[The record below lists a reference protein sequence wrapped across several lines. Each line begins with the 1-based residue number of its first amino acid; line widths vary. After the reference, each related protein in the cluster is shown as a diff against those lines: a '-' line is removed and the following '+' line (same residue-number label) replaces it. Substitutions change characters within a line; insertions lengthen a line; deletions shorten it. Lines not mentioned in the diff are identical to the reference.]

1 MSTQL
6 FMFYIDIYCCI
17 LERIIY
23 FLQHMDS
30 TFISNRLVLSMN
42 IYALLDTFQEL
53 IHQVFSLH
61 P

>member
-1 MSTQL
+1 MSTQP
-6 FMFYIDIYCCI
+6 FMFYINTYCCI

-30 TFISNRLVLSMN
+30 TFISNRVIIYMN
-42 IYALLDTFQEL
+42 IDALQAVFQEL
-53 IHQVFSLH
+53 ICKFFSLQ

>member
-6 FMFYIDIYCCI
+6 FMFYIDTYCCI

-23 FLQHMDS
+23 FLQHMYF
-30 TFISNRLVLSMN
+30 TFFCNRFIIYMN
-42 IYALLDTFQEL
+42 IYVLQAVSQEL
-53 IHQVFSLH
+53 ICKFFSLH